1 MSQPRYLTEQN
12 IWRAFVAQIR
22 SHATLRASLIGD
34 VHEGV
39 AAEKFPYPLCVW
51 TPVVPGVPDNTWGS
65 RTLVAL
71 GDAVVIS
78 RNSVEASNLAQLL
91 DEALDEAPLYVM
103 GQQALICH
111 RVAGIRDSD
120 VDEEGKKVYR
130 FGGSYEI
137 WTNQNEGVRDY
148 QFTIDATIA

>member
-22 SHATLRASLIGD
+22 SHAALRTALIGD
-34 VHEGV
+34 VHEGI

-51 TPVVPGVPDNTWGS
+51 DAIVPGVPDNTWGS
-65 RTLVAL
+65 RVLVAL
-71 GDAVVIS
+71 GDAVIVS
-78 RNSVEASNLAQLL
+78 RSSVEASNLAQLL
-91 DEALDEAPLYVM
+91 DEALDEAPLYVQ
-103 GQQALICH
+103 GHQTLICH
-111 RVAGIRDSD
+111 RVNGIRTWD

-137 WTNQNEGVRDY
+137 WTNQNEGVREY
-148 QFTIDATIA
+148 HFTIDATIA